1 MKQTIIVLAG
11 IALISFQC
19 GVNKNQPSKDCV
31 QGKVIR
37 ISCAS
42 YVVQALNRDT
52 LGEDGW
58 KNLSDT
64 TTLYDNVFDVA
75 NKCKLPADIKAG
87 DTIYFTT
94 HAVQPSDCVSC
105 MMFDAP
111 PVVKYDLQDVSKEPC
126 K

>member
-1 MKQTIIVLAG
+1 MKQTIIALAG

-31 QGKVIR
+31 QGKVLR

-58 KNLSDT
+58 KTPGDT

-75 NKCKLPADIKAG
+75 NKCKLPGDIKAG
-87 DTIYFTT
+87 DTIYFTV
-94 HAVQPSDCVSC
+94 HPVQPSDCVSC

-111 PVVKYDLQDVSKEPC
+111 PVVKYDLQDVSKQPC
-126 K
+126 Q